1 MTWTKDE
8 RTEFLKNMGGL
19 YTRATLSGAE
29 VELIADTIGRH
40 PLPVALEALKAHK
53 VESGNYLNPTAKGIL
68 EHVKR
73 LRQHD
78 RPQQATIAELPAMGQ
93 IIVDIVRT
101 KDPAF
106 AAGKTDS
113 DLVQA
118 WYRRAVR
125 RSAHMY
131 GAGLLARTRNLHAN
145 DLKHALCSLGA
156 DDDEIRF
163 ACGCLLDEA
172 KRLAND
178 AA

>member
-8 RTEFLKNMGGL
+8 RTEYLKSLGSL
-19 YTRATLSGAE
+19 YPRATLSGAE
-29 VELIADTIGRH
+29 VELIADTIGRY

-53 VESGNYLNPTAKGIL
+53 VDSGNYLNPTTKGIL

-78 RPQQATIAELPAMGQ
+78 RPQQATIAEQPAMGQ
-93 IIVDIVRT
+93 IIAGIVRT
-101 KDPAF
+101 KDPNY
-106 AAGKTDS
+106 AAGKTDA
-113 DLVQA
+113 DIVRA
-118 WYRRAVR
+118 WYTRAVH
-125 RSAHMY
+125 RSARMY
-131 GAGLLARTRNLHAN
+131 GAAALERTRRLHVN
-145 DLKHALCSLGA
+145 DLKGALCSLGA

-172 KRLAND
+172 KRLANE